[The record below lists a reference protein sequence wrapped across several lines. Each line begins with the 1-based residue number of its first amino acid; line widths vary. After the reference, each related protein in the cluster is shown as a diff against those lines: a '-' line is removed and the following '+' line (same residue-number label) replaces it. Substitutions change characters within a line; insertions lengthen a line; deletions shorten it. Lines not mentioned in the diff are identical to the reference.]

1 MTIDEKQAALA
12 LAEGLLK
19 AELHRRLLAEPQK
32 AVDLVAQLVLSIH
45 GEALAAGEVAQR
57 RGLDFETIGR
67 ALALVE
73 DAGILLQQAT
83 AMLLGLP
90 TAGLDALQ
98 ELRAALVEPG
108 DVGSGGEVAVPGPD
122 PDSDVW
128 SAAVDRFRLATGS
141 RRPIWNS

>member
-1 MTIDEKQAALA
+1 MTIDEKQTALA

-19 AELHRRLLAEPQK
+19 AELHRRLLAEPQN
-32 AVDLVAQLVLSIH
+32 AVALVAQLVLSMH
-45 GEALAAGEVAQR
+45 GEALAAGDMARR

-90 TAGLDALQ
+90 TAGPDALQ
-98 ELRAALVEPG
+98 ELRAALVEPDSAG
-108 DVGSGGEVAVPGPD
+108 PDGEGAVGGPD
-122 PDSDVW
+122 PDPDVW
-128 SAAVDRFRLATGS
+128 AAAVNRFRMATGG
-141 RRPIWNS
+141 RRPTSNC